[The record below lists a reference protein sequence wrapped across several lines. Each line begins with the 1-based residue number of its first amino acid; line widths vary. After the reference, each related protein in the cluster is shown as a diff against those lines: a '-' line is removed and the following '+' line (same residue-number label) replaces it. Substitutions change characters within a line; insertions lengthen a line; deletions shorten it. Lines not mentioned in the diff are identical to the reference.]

1 MPCAPCRAIACVFV
15 LIAATAVVG
24 TAHAQSPRISLDEG
38 FESVPS
44 MFTGD
49 NPWSQSNRSEPPGTD
64 LARVPWRQG
73 SAAFFGAQGGP
84 STSFIVVTFESAQGT
99 GTISNWLVTPTLLM
113 HNGDVLSFST
123 RTVSSIIFPDRMQVR
138 MSEAGDSL
146 DLGEGAFGVGDFS
159 RLLLEINPHQLDAP
173 AFRTDDPDNSTYP
186 NTWTDFSIT
195 IDGLTAPTVGRIG
208 FRYFVMGGGTT
219 GESSQ
224 AIAIDSLTYTPVP
237 VPGAALLLGGAG
249 LLAGRRRR

>member
-1 MPCAPCRAIACVFV
+1 MLRAPCRAIACLFV
-15 LIAATAVVG
+15 LIAGASGA
-24 TAHAQSPRISLDEG
+24 AHAQSPRALLDEG
-38 FESVPS
+38 FENVPS
-44 MFTGD
+44 MFAGD
-49 NPWSQSNRSEPPGTD
+49 NPWSQSNRSDPPGTD

-73 SAAFFGAQGGP
+73 STSFFGAQSGP
-84 STSFIVVTFESAQGT
+84 SSSFIVVTFESAQGT

-138 MSEAGDSL
+138 MSTAGDSL
-146 DLGEGAFGVGDFS
+146 DLGEGALGVGDFS

-186 NTWTDFSIT
+186 NTWTQFSIT
-195 IDGLTAPTVGRIG
+195 IDGLAAPTVGRIG

-219 GESSQ
+219 GESSE
-224 AIAIDSLTYTPVP
+224 AIGIDSLTYTPVP
-237 VPGAALLLGGAG
+237 VPGAALLLGAAG
-249 LLAGRRRR
+249 VLAGRRRR